1 MVFTY
6 KVKVNDVPMYLES
19 ITQDQYDNWLDTMA
33 SLGMKVELLKTW
45 IAP

>member
-33 SLGMKVELLKTW
+33 NLGMKVELLKTW